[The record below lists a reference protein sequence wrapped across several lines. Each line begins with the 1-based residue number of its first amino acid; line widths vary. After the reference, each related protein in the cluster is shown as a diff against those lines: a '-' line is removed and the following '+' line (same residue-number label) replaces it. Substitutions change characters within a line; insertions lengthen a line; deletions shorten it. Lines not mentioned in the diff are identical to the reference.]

1 MEALQTVQT
10 SLATSASDIRESII
24 EKSTDLRETI
34 LEKGTDI
41 RETILE
47 KGTDIRETLLEKGT
61 DIRESIIEKRKSIAD
76 TTSEVQKLAGEKV
89 ASCLDSAKEVRD
101 TVSDQAHNYYRI
113 AEETVTDGAN
123 TFKKYA
129 ETIEYPDSVLKY
141 AEKSGDFV
149 KRQSTEY
156 AKDVSDAVSELR
168 NRTGRFIDD
177 RLKEADYDETS
188 ESKYEV
194 SRALILSTYAWI
206 ISHLTAYYISL
217 GNHLNALKS
226 DNSLQKHAEGSI
238 WFYLNMVPLIV
249 YAAYDRLMNY
259 IPIDRHRFEQRLVE
273 MKGNTIATGTVVVEG
288 IVQRTHEPLKL
299 VADRCEPIKD
309 VFKDKS
315 ASIEALVKNSGIST
329 MVEKGISS
337 LKTLHSGKGDE
348 RSTETSDTTDAS
360 PAADVGKKAAM
371 VIGDV
376 QLTA

>member
-34 LEKGTDI
+34 LEKGTD
-41 RETILE
+41 L
-47 KGTDIRETLLEKGT
+47 
-61 DIRESIIEKRKSIAD
+61 RESIMEKRKSIAD
-76 TTSEVQKLAGEKV
+76 TTSEVQKRAGEKV

-156 AKDVSDAVSELR
+156 AKDVTEAVSELR

-177 RLKEADYDETS
+177 RLKEADYDESS

-206 ISHLTAYYISL
+206 VSHLAQYYISL
-217 GNHLNALKS
+217 GNHLNAFKN
-226 DNSLQKHAEGSI
+226 DNSLQKYAEGSI
-238 WFYLNMVPLIV
+238 LFYLNMVPLII

-259 IPIDRHRFEQRLVE
+259 IPIDRHGFEQRLVE
-273 MKGNTIATGTVVVEG
+273 MKGNTIARGTVVVEG

-309 VFKDKS
+309 VLKDKS

-360 PAADVGKKAAM
+360 PAADVGKTATM
-371 VIGDV
+371 VSEDV
-376 QLTA
+376 ELTA